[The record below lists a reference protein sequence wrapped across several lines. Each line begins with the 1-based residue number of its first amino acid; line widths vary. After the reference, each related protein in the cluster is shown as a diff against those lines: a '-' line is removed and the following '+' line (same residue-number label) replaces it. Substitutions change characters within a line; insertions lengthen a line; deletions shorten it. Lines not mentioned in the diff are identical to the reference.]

1 MQTLAGND
9 GSKDYYLA
17 YIEKYDKVIVWV
29 NGKQKYLIS
38 IEKGGAICDCPGF
51 TYHGHCKHNDF
62 ATAEFAFNKI
72 VKPSTPIR
80 VISEMYYSNFLEK
93 EKQNESKNNSRK

>member
-17 YIEKYDKVIVWV
+17 YIEKHGKVIVWV
-29 NGKQKYLIS
+29 NEKQKYLIS

-51 TYHGHCKHNDF
+51 TYHGHCKHVDF
-62 ATAEFAFNKI
+62 ATQEFNFNKV
-72 VKPSTPIR
+72 VKPRIFIR
-80 VISEMYYSNFLEK
+80 IISEQYYSNFLEK
-93 EKQNESKNNSRK
+93 EK